1 MYDFSLPNQFDNPTK
16 RNVIAKRAGNNDCCE
31 DVSYACVVVLTF
43 SRAEVMQKS
52 SSCSFMYGDLTNTD
66 VIKLIDVAF
75 ERQEQEQVE
84 LLLYKKTR
92 E

>member
-1 MYDFSLPNQFDNPTK
+1 M
-16 RNVIAKRAGNNDCCE
+16 
-31 DVSYACVVVLTF
+31 TF

-66 VIKLIDVAF
+66 VIKQIDVAF
-75 ERQEQEQVE
+75 EKQEQEQVE

-92 E
+92 G